1 MLASDSKTYHNLFVL
16 DVTEQNW
23 ETYPIIWDNHMNG
36 FGKLIALRGNLY
48 YFHELANQDFSNFIL
63 AINHILK
70 NGTRIDLKM
79 DKLYEY
85 VLNGSDS
92 DAFIMHHIQLVPFS
106 RRFFEN
112 VKNDSLNMKYTK
124 FV

>member
-16 DVTEQNW
+16 DATEQNW

>member
-48 YFHELANQDFSNFIL
+48 YFHKLANKDFSNSIGAVNRIL
-63 AINHILK
+63 Q
-70 NGTRIDLKM
+70 NGTRIDLKVDQLFL
-79 DKLYEY
+79 DKFDGL
-85 VLNGSDS
+85 DS
-92 DAFIMHHIQLVPFS
+92 NAFIMRHIQLAPFS
-106 RRFFEN
+106 RRFFKT
-112 VKNDSLNMKYTK
+112 VKIDGLNLKYTL
-124 FV
+124 FF

>member
-1 MLASDSKTYHNLFVL
+1 VIASDSETYHNLFVL

-23 ETYPIIWDNHMNG
+23 ETFPIIWDNHMNG

-48 YFHELANQDFSNFIL
+48 YFHELANQDFSNFIG
-63 AINHILK
+63 AINRISK
-70 NGTRIDLKM
+70 NGTWM
-79 DKLYEY
+79 DKLYDS
-85 VLNGSDS
+85 SDS
-92 DAFIMHHIQLVPFS
+92 FAFIMHEIQLVPFS
-106 RRFFEN
+106 RRFFGN

>member
-124 FV
+124 FA

>member
-16 DVTEQNW
+16 DITEQNW
-23 ETYPIIWDNHMNG
+23 ETYPIIWDNHMND

-48 YFHELANQDFSNFIL
+48 YFHELANQDFSIFIS

-124 FV
+124 FA

>member
-1 MLASDSKTYHNLFVL
+1 METYHNLFVL
-16 DVTEQNW
+16 DIIDQNW
-23 ETYPIIWDNHMNG
+23 EIYPIIWNNQMTDL
-36 FGKLIALRGNLY
+36 GKLIALRGNLY
-48 YFHELANQDFSNFIL
+48 YFHKLANL
-63 AINHILK
+63 GAINRILK
-70 NGTRIDLKM
+70 NGTQIDLKM

-92 DAFIMHHIQLVPFS
+92 DEFNIHHIQLVPFS

>member
-1 MLASDSKTYHNLFVL
+1 MLASDSETYHNLLVL

-23 ETYPIIWDNHMNG
+23 ETFPIIWDNNMNG

-124 FV
+124 FA

>member
-1 MLASDSKTYHNLFVL
+1 MLASDFESYHNLLVL

-23 ETYPIIWDNHMNG
+23 ETYPLIWDNHMNG

-48 YFHELANQDFSNFIL
+48 YFHELADKNSNFIG
-63 AINHILK
+63 AINRILK

-79 DKLYEY
+79 DKLYD
-85 VLNGSDS
+85 GSDS
-92 DAFIMHHIQLVPFS
+92 DVFIMHHIQLVPFS

-112 VKNDSLNMKYTK
+112 VKNYSLNMKYTK

>member
-1 MLASDSKTYHNLFVL
+1 MA
-16 DVTEQNW
+16 
-23 ETYPIIWDNHMNG
+23 G
-36 FGKLIALRGNLY
+36 FGKMIALRGNLY
-48 YFHELANQDFSNFIL
+48 YFHELANQDFSNLIGD
-63 AINHILK
+63 INHILK

-112 VKNDSLNMKYTK
+112 VKYDSLNLKYTK

>member
-1 MLASDSKTYHNLFVL
+1 MLANDFETYHNLFVL
-16 DVTEQNW
+16 DVTGRNW
-23 ETYPIIWDNHMNG
+23 ETHPIIWDNHIG
-36 FGKLIALRGNLY
+36 FGKMIALRGNLY
-48 YFHELANQDFSNFIL
+48 YFHELANQDFSHFIG
-63 AINHILK
+63 AINRISK

-85 VLNGSDS
+85 VLNGSEA
-92 DAFIMHHIQLVPFS
+92 DAFIMHNIQLVPFS

-112 VKNDSLNMKYTK
+112 IKNDSLNMKYTK

>member
-1 MLASDSKTYHNLFVL
+1 MLTSDSETYHNLFVL

-48 YFHELANQDFSNFIL
+48 YLHELANQDFGNSIG
-63 AINHILK
+63 AINRILK
-70 NGTRIDLKM
+70 NGTWIDLKM
-79 DKLYEY
+79 DKLYD
-85 VLNGSDS
+85 GSDS
-92 DAFIMHHIQLVPFS
+92 DVFKMHHIQLVPFS

-112 VKNDSLNMKYTK
+112 VKYDSLNLKYTK

>member
-1 MLASDSKTYHNLFVL
+1 MLASDSYHNYHNLFVL

-23 ETYPIIWDNHMNG
+23 ETYPIIWDNNMNG
-36 FGKLIALRGNLY
+36 FGKLIAFRGNLY
-48 YFHELANQDFSNFIL
+48 YFHELATQDFSKPFIG
-63 AINHILK
+63 AINRILK

-79 DKLYEY
+79 DNLYD
-85 VLNGSDS
+85 GSDS
-92 DAFIMHHIQLVPFS
+92 DVFIMHHIQLVPFS

-112 VKNDSLNMKYTK
+112 VKNDSLNMKYIK